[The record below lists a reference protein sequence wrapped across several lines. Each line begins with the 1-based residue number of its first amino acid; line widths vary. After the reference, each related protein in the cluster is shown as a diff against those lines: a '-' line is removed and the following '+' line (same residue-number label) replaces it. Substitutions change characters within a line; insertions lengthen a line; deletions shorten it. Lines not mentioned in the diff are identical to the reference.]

1 MNKNY
6 TIFVEFAESIDGI
19 RPVTQTLHVRSS
31 NAEFNVLLQCLN
43 ASADVVSL
51 EVHHKP
57 LIGTREIYK
66 ITKEDL
72 GYFNPDVMK
81 KLK

>member
-1 MNKNY
+1 MKNY
-6 TIFVEFAESIDGI
+6 TIFVEFAESLDGI
-19 RPVTQTLHVRSS
+19 RPVTQTLHVRSNS
-31 NAEFNVLLQCLN
+31 AEFNVLLQCLN
-43 ASADVVSL
+43 ESANVVSL

-57 LIGTREIYK
+57 LMAARETYK

-72 GYFNPDVMK
+72 GYDSTDIMK